1 MSGASRWQSPG
12 TVQVRD
18 DSQSKG
24 RVSELS
30 LRGLSGGFHPL
41 GS

>member
-18 DSQSKG
+18 DSRSKG
-24 RVSELS
+24 RVSEL